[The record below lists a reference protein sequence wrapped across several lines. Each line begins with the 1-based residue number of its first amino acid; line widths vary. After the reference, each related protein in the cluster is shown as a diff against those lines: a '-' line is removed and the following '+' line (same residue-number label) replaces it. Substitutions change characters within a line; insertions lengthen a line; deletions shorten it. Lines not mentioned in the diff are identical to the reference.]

1 MRQALGKTFGAVI
14 TAMVTP
20 FKKDLSVDYE
30 KAEKLADVLVRNG
43 SDGLVVCGTTG
54 ESPTLTHA
62 EEFELFRVVKNA
74 VGKKAKI
81 IAGTGSN
88 STDTT
93 IHSTREA
100 EKIGVDGALVVVPYY
115 NKPPQDAMVS
125 HFTQVARSTCLPII
139 IYNIPGRTGTTMQ
152 PETVAKLAEVKNIRG
167 VKDSVGNMEH
177 TSDVRRR
184 VPQDFMIYSGDDGV
198 TLPLLS
204 VGACGVIS
212 VASHLVG
219 KEMNKMC
226 ANFFAGKNKEALKI
240 HLHLLPLFK
249 ALFVTTNPV
258 LIKAAVNLCFM
269 DCGGLRLPLLSASEK
284 QIAELKAVLKFYNLL
299 RRS

>member
-1 MRQALGKTFGAVI
+1 MRKASGKTFGAVI

-88 STDTT
+88 STATA

-125 HFTQVARSTCLPII
+125 HFSQVAKSTGLPII

-152 PETVAKLAEVKNIRG
+152 PETVARCAELKNIRG

-177 TSDVRRR
+177 TSDVKRR
-184 VPQDFMIYSGDDGV
+184 VPADFMIYSGDDGV

-219 KEMNKMC
+219 KDIGKIC
-226 ANFFAGKNKEALKI
+226 AHFFAGKNKEALKI
-240 HLHLLPLFK
+240 HLRLLPLFK
-249 ALFVTTNPV
+249 ALFATTNPV
-258 LIKAAVNLCFM
+258 LIKAAVNLCVM

-284 QIAELKAVLKFYNLL
+284 QIAELKTVLKSYNLITH
-299 RRS
+299 

>member
-1 MRQALGKTFGAVI
+1 MSAARAKTFGAVI

-20 FKKDLSVDYE
+20 LKKDMSVDYG
-30 KAEKLADVLVRNG
+30 KAEKLADFLVRNG

-62 EEFELFRVVKNA
+62 EEYELFRVVKNA

-81 IAGTGSN
+81 IGGTGSN
-88 STDTT
+88 STATAIQAT
-93 IHSTREA
+93 KEA

-115 NKPPQDAMVS
+115 NKPPQDAMLA
-125 HFTQVARSTCLPII
+125 HFTQVAKSTSLPII

-152 PETVAKLAEVKNIRG
+152 PETVARCAELKNICG

-177 TSDVRRR
+177 TAEVKRR
-184 VPQDFMIYSGDDGV
+184 VPPDFMIYSGDDGV

-212 VASHLVG
+212 VVSHLVG
-219 KEMNKMC
+219 KEMSKMC
-226 ANFFAGKNKEALKI
+226 AHFFAGKNKEALKI

-258 LIKAAVNLCFM
+258 LIKAAVNLSIM
-269 DCGGLRLPLLSASEK
+269 DCGGLRLPLLSANEK
-284 QIAELKAVLKFYNLL
+284 QVADLKVVLKMYGLL
-299 RRS
+299 KQK

>member
-1 MRQALGKTFGAVI
+1 MSAAKSKTFGAVV

-20 FKKDLSVDYE
+20 FKKDMSVDYA
-30 KAEKLADVLVRNG
+30 KAEKIADFLVRNG

-54 ESPTLTHA
+54 ESPTLTHQ
-62 EEFELFRVVKNA
+62 EEFELFRAVKNA

-81 IAGTGSN
+81 IGGTGSN
-88 STDTT
+88 STATAVHAT
-93 IHSTREA
+93 KEA

-125 HFTQVARSTCLPII
+125 HFTQVAKSTSLPII

-152 PETVAKLAEVKNIRG
+152 PETVARCADIKNICG

-177 TSDVRRR
+177 TSDVKRR
-184 VPQDFMIYSGDDGV
+184 VPADFMIYSGDDGV

-219 KEMNKMC
+219 KDMNKMC
-226 ANFFAGKNKEALKI
+226 AHFFAGRNKEALKI
-240 HLHLLPLFK
+240 HLRLLPLFK

-258 LIKAAVNLCFM
+258 LIKAAVNLSVM
-269 DCGGLRLPLLSASEK
+269 DCGGLRPPLLEANAK
-284 QIAELKAVLKFYNLL
+284 QIAELKAVLKTFKLV
-299 RRS
+299 